1 MILYTLYKN
10 SYIDIAHLEST
21 KGITCYVNSTNRCTC
36 SCTFCLRQTKEMI
49 ENNSLWLKEEPTVDE
64 IIQEFE
70 KYNLNFPK
78 DSLFFSKL
86 LGETYPTT
94 LFAPP
99 FLPLTPYT
107 LI

>member
-70 KYNLNFPK
+70 KYDLNVLK
-78 DSLFFSKL
+78 KLFFVVL
-86 LGETYPTT
+86 VNHL
-94 LFAPP
+94 
-99 FLPLTPYT
+99 
-107 LI
+107 